1 MPSILNTVRDLERLR
16 QIVSVLA
23 RHGFGEVV
31 QRTGLGSLLPGT
43 AKNGD
48 HATKLGERVRLVLQ
62 DLGPSFIK
70 LGQIM
75 STRPDLIPEEVVMEL
90 KKLQDDVP
98 PAPFEDIR
106 AQIEAELGR
115 DLAEV
120 YETFH
125 EKPLATASI
134 GQVHRATLETP
145 NGVVDVVVKVQR
157 SGCKEIIERDIDLL
171 YWLART
177 VERSIPE
184 ARLYHPVRLVE
195 EFDRSIM
202 SELDY
207 VEEADNCDV
216 FRRNFEGNRGVVFPL
231 VYRDCSSKRVLTL
244 SYLDGH
250 KIYEAIRNGMSGET
264 IARRAIQVIVQQVF
278 EDGFFHADPHP
289 GNIIM
294 MGDAENPVFGM
305 VDLGMVGRLSPQM
318 RDKTIDLMIA
328 AVREDYRGIADALLA
343 IGRPTKKIDRQAYE
357 AEVAFL
363 AQKYLG
369 KKLGDIEFSGLIRD
383 LVGGAR
389 KYSIE
394 MPADFLMLGKS
405 LMTVEGVGKEIYPEL
420 DLLEEARPYFLTLIK
435 QRYAP
440 ERMTQDLMRGAMR
453 LSAAATDVPIQV
465 QEILED
471 LRNGAFRLRVSDD
484 DVQSTA
490 DKLGRRLFSGMVVGS
505 LFVSSAIL
513 IAAQQWW
520 PGGIAAGMA
529 VAYGAAHATLVF
541 VLKRV
546 ERWQKGSGN

>member
-177 VERSIPE
+177 VERS
-184 ARLYHPVRLVE
+184 
-195 EFDRSIM
+195 
-202 SELDY
+202 
-207 VEEADNCDV
+207 
-216 FRRNFEGNRGVVFPL
+216 
-231 VYRDCSSKRVLTL
+231 
-244 SYLDGH
+244 
-250 KIYEAIRNGMSGET
+250 
-264 IARRAIQVIVQQVF
+264 
-278 EDGFFHADPHP
+278 
-289 GNIIM
+289 
-294 MGDAENPVFGM
+294 
-305 VDLGMVGRLSPQM
+305 
-318 RDKTIDLMIA
+318 
-328 AVREDYRGIADALLA
+328 
-343 IGRPTKKIDRQAYE
+343 
-357 AEVAFL
+357 
-363 AQKYLG
+363 
-369 KKLGDIEFSGLIRD
+369 
-383 LVGGAR
+383 
-389 KYSIE
+389 
-394 MPADFLMLGKS
+394 
-405 LMTVEGVGKEIYPEL
+405 
-420 DLLEEARPYFLTLIK
+420 
-435 QRYAP
+435 
-440 ERMTQDLMRGAMR
+440 
-453 LSAAATDVPIQV
+453 
-465 QEILED
+465 
-471 LRNGAFRLRVSDD
+471 
-484 DVQSTA
+484 
-490 DKLGRRLFSGMVVGS
+490 
-505 LFVSSAIL
+505 
-513 IAAQQWW
+513 
-520 PGGIAAGMA
+520 
-529 VAYGAAHATLVF
+529 
-541 VLKRV
+541 
-546 ERWQKGSGN
+546 

>member
-43 AKNGD
+43 TKNGAD
-48 HATKLGERVRLVLQ
+48 STKLGERVRLVLQ
-62 DLGPSFIK
+62 ELGPSFIK
-70 LGQIM
+70 LGQIV
-75 STRPDLIPEEVVMEL
+75 STRPDLIPEDVILEL

-98 PAPFEDIR
+98 PAPFDDIR

-115 DLAEV
+115 ELSEV
-120 YETFH
+120 YASFDQTA
-125 EKPLATASI
+125 LATASI
-134 GQVHRATLETP
+134 GQVHRATLKTDQ
-145 NGVVDVVVKVQR
+145 GVVDVVVKVQR
-157 SGCKEIIERDIDLL
+157 GGCKDIIERDLDLL
-171 YWLART
+171 YWLARAI
-177 VERSIPE
+177 ERSIPE
-184 ARLYHPVRLVE
+184 AKLYHPVRLVE

-202 SELDY
+202 AELDY
-207 VEEADNCDV
+207 VLEADNCDV
-216 FRRNFEGNRGVVFPL
+216 FRRNFDGNESVVFPR

-250 KIYEAIRNGMSGET
+250 KIYDAIANGMSGET

-294 MGDAENPVFGM
+294 MGEANAPVFGM

-343 IGRPTKKIDRQAYE
+343 IGRPTKKIDRRAYE
-357 AEVAFL
+357 SEVAFL

-389 KYSIE
+389 KFGIE
-394 MPADFLMLGKS
+394 VPPDFLMLGKS
-405 LMTVEGVGKEIYPEL
+405 LMTVEGVGKEIYPDL
-420 DLLEEARPYFLTLIK
+420 DLLEEARPYFMTLIK

-440 ERMTQDLMRGAMR
+440 ERMTQDLMRGALR
-453 LSAAATDVPIQV
+453 LSAAATEAPLQL

-471 LRNGAFRLRVSDD
+471 LRNGAFRLRVSEDD
-484 DVQSTA
+484 AANTA
-490 DKLGRRLFSGMVVGS
+490 DRLGRRLFSGIVVGS

-513 IAAQQWW
+513 LAAEKWW
-520 PGGIAAGMA
+520 PGGIAAGLA
-529 VAYGAAHATLVF
+529 VVYGTAHATLVF
-541 VLKRV
+541 VLKRI
-546 ERWQKGSGN
+546 ERLQQRARD